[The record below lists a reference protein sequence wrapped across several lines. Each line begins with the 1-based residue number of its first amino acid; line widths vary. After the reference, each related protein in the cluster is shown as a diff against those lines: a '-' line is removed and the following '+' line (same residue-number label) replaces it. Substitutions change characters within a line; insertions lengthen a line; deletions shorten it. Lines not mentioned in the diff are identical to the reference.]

1 MNYWLLKTEPETFS
15 WLDLVKD
22 KKAVWDGVRN
32 FQARKNLKEMKK
44 GDKALIYHTGDEKSV
59 VGIALVTKE
68 GYPEPKDPA
77 WIAVD
82 LSPDKPLKN
91 PVSLSRIKSEKALQQ
106 MTLVRVSR
114 LSVQPVKKEEFDQ
127 VIALSQKP

>member
-15 WLDLVKD
+15 WNDLQKD

-44 GDKALIYHTGDEKSV
+44 GDSAFIYHTGDEKSV
-59 VGIALVTKE
+59 VGISTVTRE
-68 GYPEPKDPA
+68 GYPEPKAPD

-82 LSPDKPLKN
+82 LAPLKALAN
-91 PVSLSRIKSEKALQQ
+91 PVSLAKIKQDKSLQK
-106 MTLVRVSR
+106 MVLVRVSR
-114 LSVQPVKKEEFDQ
+114 LSVQPVSKDEFDRI
-127 VIALSQKP
+127 VALSAKP